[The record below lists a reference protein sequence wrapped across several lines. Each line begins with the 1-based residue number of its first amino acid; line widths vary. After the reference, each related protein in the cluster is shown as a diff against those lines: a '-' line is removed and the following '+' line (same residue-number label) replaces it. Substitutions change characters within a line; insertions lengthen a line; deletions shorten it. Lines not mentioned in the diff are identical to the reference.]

1 MSTPGP
7 PGGACKPN
15 GYIMRNSNGYMR
27 LARGSPV
34 RQPPRQLDILCDN
47 THFSGMPAKLKDEIR
62 QSKPF
67 ASLEQEAFLSLGRTW
82 AVLDHA
88 FSEAIKPY
96 GITLTQYN
104 VLRILRGAGEAGLC
118 RADIMQR
125 LIAKVPDAT
134 RLLDRLEEAGLIAR
148 ERGSADRRFV
158 NTTITKAGLKLLA
171 SLDEPVQALHRRH
184 LSDLTKSEQRSLI
197 DLLARVRASV

>member
-1 MSTPGP
+1 
-7 PGGACKPN
+7 
-15 GYIMRNSNGYMR
+15 
-27 LARGSPV
+27 
-34 RQPPRQLDILCDN
+34 
-47 THFSGMPAKLKDEIR
+47 MPAKLKDEIR